1 MRDYS
6 NIPVMDW
13 NEDKAPER
21 AQAQILHQEPVI
33 LQMPVDFDTS
43 LNGEDFECRIEEDRK
58 ILLECDG
65 SKVVQHLAA
74 KNHLP
79 GLDVIAEACFQSSSQ
94 VDIDTDKKR
103 IIVHD

>member
-13 NEDKAPER
+13 NEDKAPKR
-21 AQAQILHQEPVI
+21 AKAQILHQEPVI
-33 LQMPVDFDTS
+33 LQMPDDFDTS
-43 LNGEDFECRIEEDRK
+43 LDGEDFDCRIEENGN
-58 ILLECDG
+58 ILLECNG
-65 SKVVQHLAA
+65 SEIVQHLAA

-79 GLDVIAEACFQSSSQ
+79 GLETIAEACFQSSSQ